1 MNELRQPEHN
11 DNCLDQSILIAR
23 RDDEL
28 SAEEAANVEQHL
40 ATCGDCAAD
49 ERLITSGGSQVYT
62 LLSAL
67 DPKPGTVP
75 DPIAALAKLNARLK
89 ETKPS
94 TKSSR
99 GLQAVP
105 TKKKSSLIWRQL
117 RRNWVAAVAAAI
129 LLALLILPNASA
141 IADQFLSLFR
151 VQQFQPVSIDPRDF
165 ASHPLPGIQ
174 DFGTWQVSPNSLKT
188 QNNLTKAQAQHLLT
202 FPIAQPGNLPQGLRN
217 NPEFA
222 VLKGGLLTFTFSSA
236 KAHAYL
242 VRYGHGNMT
251 IPANLD
257 GARFTV
263 SVTSGVEMSFS
274 SSDKYFIVLEV
285 PSPTIRATGSASLNE
300 LRDFMLSLPNLPPQ
314 LVTQLRQIDLN
325 SGTIPIPVPPQI
337 TAQHISIHGAAGLLL
352 ADNTPIGGAVVWQTH
367 GMIYALG
374 GNYGNASQLLTT
386 ANSLP

>member
-1 MNELRQPEHN
+1 M
-11 DNCLDQSILIAR
+11 
-23 RDDEL
+23 
-28 SAEEAANVEQHL
+28 
-40 ATCGDCAAD
+40 
-49 ERLITSGGSQVYT
+49 
-62 LLSAL
+62 
-67 DPKPGTVP
+67 
-75 DPIAALAKLNARLK
+75 
-89 ETKPS
+89 
-94 TKSSR
+94 
-99 GLQAVP
+99 
-105 TKKKSSLIWRQL
+105 
-117 RRNWVAAVAAAI
+117 AAAI

-174 DFGTWQVSPNSLKT
+174 DFGTWQVSPNSLKI

-202 FPIAQPGNLPQGLRN
+202 FPIAQPSNLPQGLRN
-217 NPEFA
+217 NPAYA
-222 VLKGGLLTFTFSSA
+222 VLKGGLLTFTFSTA

-242 VRYGHGNMT
+242 VHYGHGNMT

-257 GARFTV
+257 GAKFTV

-274 SSDKYFIVLEV
+274 SSNKYFMVLEV

-300 LRDFMLSLPNLPPQ
+300 LRDFMLSLPNLSPQ

-337 TAQHISIHGAAGLLL
+337 TAQHISIHGASGLLL

-374 GNYGNASQLLTT
+374 GNYGNASQLLTS

>member
-1 MNELRQPEHN
+1 MNAFQHQEHN
-11 DNCLDQSILIAR
+11 DGCYDLSIFIAR
-23 RDDEL
+23 RDNEL
-28 SAEEAANVEQHL
+28 PEDEAAKVEQHL
-40 ATCGDCAAD
+40 TTCGDCAAD
-49 ERLITSGGSQVYT
+49 DRLITSSGSEIYT
-62 LLSAL
+62 LLAAL
-67 DPKPGTVP
+67 DPEPRTMSDLVT
-75 DPIAALAKLNARLK
+75 ARAKLEARISEAAHTRKSAPEL
-89 ETKPS
+89 S
-94 TKSSR
+94 TLPQNKS
-99 GLQAVP
+99 
-105 TKKKSSLIWRQL
+105 TLIWRQL

-188 QNNLTKAQAQHLLT
+188 QNNLTKAQAQHLLS

-263 SVTSGVEMSFS
+263 
-274 SSDKYFIVLEV
+274 
-285 PSPTIRATGSASLNE
+285 
-300 LRDFMLSLPNLPPQ
+300 
-314 LVTQLRQIDLN
+314 
-325 SGTIPIPVPPQI
+325 
-337 TAQHISIHGAAGLLL
+337 
-352 ADNTPIGGAVVWQTH
+352 
-367 GMIYALG
+367 
-374 GNYGNASQLLTT
+374 
-386 ANSLP
+386 

>member
-11 DNCLDQSILIAR
+11 DSCLDQSILIAR
-23 RDDEL
+23 RDNEL
-28 SAEEAANVEQHL
+28 PAEEAANVEQHL

-67 DPKPGTVP
+67 NPEPGTVP

-89 ETKPS
+89 ETAL
-94 TKSSR
+94 
-99 GLQAVP
+99 LQNSIPKLQTAP
-105 TKKKSSLIWRQL
+105 YQKKSSLVLRQL
-117 RRNWVAAVAAAI
+117 RRNWIAAVAAAI

-151 VQQFQPVSIDPRDF
+151 VQQFQPVNIDPRDL

-174 DFGTWQVSPNSLKT
+174 DFGTWQFSANSLKS
-188 QNNLTKAQAQHLLT
+188 QNNLTKAQAQRLLT

-217 NPEFA
+217 NPAYA
-222 VLKGGLLTFTFSSA
+222 VINGGLLTFTFSAA

-242 VRYGHGNMT
+242 VRNGHGNMA

-263 SVTSGVEMSFS
+263 SVTSGVEMNFENPGK
-274 SSDKYFIVLEV
+274 DFIVIEV

-325 SGTIPIPVPPQI
+325 SGTIPIPVPPQF
-337 TAQHISIHGAAGLLL
+337 TAQHVTIHGASGLLL
-352 ADNTPIGGAVVWQTH
+352 ADNTPIGGIVVWQTH

-374 GNYGNASQLLTT
+374 GNYGNATQLLTT